1 MAAWG
6 PGPFDAHVA
15 LDYLEGLTLR
25 HADVDGSLD
34 VVPGSVDHAAVVDRL
49 AHELRSAA
57 DGVTFACYA
66 FPHSTYAAAGLVAAR
81 LTGAHRRPIPPLE
94 TRSARDR
101 LGLGAHGG
109 HTVLLSGR
117 HALDLQPA
125 ARAAARVLASPSVW
139 ADEPDATVHLLAA
152 AKQLA
157 ALLGRT
163 YTTAPAPVRRPDRS
177 MWGRVLLRRP

>member
-34 VVPGSVDHAAVVDRL
+34 VVPGSVDHAAVLERL

-57 DGVTFACYA
+57 DGVTFACYG

-81 LTGAHRRPIPPLE
+81 LTGAHRRPVPSLAP
-94 TRSARDR
+94 RHVRDR
-101 LGLGAHGG
+101 LGLGAHAG
-109 HTVLLSGR
+109 HTVLLTAR
-117 HALDLQPA
+117 HALELQPA
-125 ARAAARVLASPSVW
+125 ARAAARVLTAPSVW

-152 AKQLA
+152 TKQLA
-157 ALLGRT
+157 TLLGRT
-163 YTTAPAPVRRPDRS
+163 YVAGPVAARRPDRPR
-177 MWGRVLLRRP
+177 WGRVLLRRP